1 MEDNVALRWSEYD
14 SAIQNIRIEE
24 RNRLTSL
31 LQSEIE
37 VVRSRGLSE
46 HFCSGMELAKGLV
59 SGEVEP
65 LTKKS
70 HNVEQ
75 DSLF

>member
-1 MEDNVALRWSEYD
+1 MEDNTALRWSEYD

-24 RNRLTSL
+24 RNRLTNL
-31 LQSEIE
+31 LHDEIE
-37 VVRSRGLSE
+37 VVRSKGVSE

-59 SGEVEP
+59 SGDVQP
-65 LTKKS
+65 LSKKS

>member
-1 MEDNVALRWSEYD
+1 MEENVALRWSEYD

-24 RNRLTSL
+24 RNRLTNL
-31 LQSEIE
+31 LQNEIE

-46 HFCSGMELAKGLV
+46 HFCSGMEFAKGLV

-65 LTKKS
+65 LLKKS

-75 DSLF
+75 DPLF

>member
-1 MEDNVALRWSEYD
+1 MEDNIALRWSEYD

-24 RNRLTSL
+24 RNRLTNL
-31 LQSEIE
+31 LHDEIE
-37 VVRSRGLSE
+37 VVRSKGVSE

-59 SGEVEP
+59 SGDVQP
-65 LTKKS
+65 LSRKS